1 MATVELFECEQAVT
15 IREIASE
22 ATRLTGLRVTPALVR
37 KIRRGLAAQY
47 AAQPIDHIE
56 QSRNPW
62 MPNGHVGN
70 TGRVG
75 PSYTFGDF
83 RAKQLLRAVVQH
95 VQTKYTRPDGLTL
108 ASSPF
113 GFF

>member
-1 MATVELFECEQAVT
+1 MSTVELFECEQAVT

-22 ATRLTGLRVTPALVR
+22 ATRLTGLRVTPALVQ
-37 KIRRGLAAQY
+37 KIRRSLAAQY
-47 AAQPIDHIE
+47 AEQPIDHIDR
-56 QSRNPW
+56 SRNPW

-75 PSYTFGDF
+75 SAYTFGDF
-83 RAKQLLRAVVQH
+83 RAKQLLRSVIQH
-95 VQTKYTRPDGLTL
+95 VHAKYTRPAGLTL
-108 ASSPF
+108 PSSPF